1 MRNLISI
8 SEMAKLHGLTRQT
21 LIYYDEIDLFK
32 PVQVDDNGYR
42 YYSRRQI
49 PFLREICFLKNLGIG
64 LKEIVAHFQARDPQK
79 EMALLKN
86 QKDKLTLEIAQ
97 LNKKRDAINQRI
109 SIYEEAVDADA
120 LQIHEPFIKPCQ
132 ARKALF
138 KEYVQPINRENLHL
152 TLMSLWQEIFKKENV
167 PSGGF
172 GSILKQKGILS
183 GDFLLG
189 AGSCV
194 FVPPWSEDHA
204 NIVTLPAGLYACMYK
219 YGMPYETDQAKL
231 LWEWIQANGY
241 ELMGDIV
248 DVCLLDT
255 TFYKEQKTV
264 DFCLL
269 QALVR
274 PK

>member
-64 LKEIVAHFQARDPQK
+64 LREIVAHFQARDPQK
-79 EMALLKN
+79 EMALLKS
-86 QKDKLTLEIAQ
+86 QKEKLTLEIAQ

-120 LQIHEPFIKPCQ
+120 MQIHEPFIKPFQ

-152 TLMSLWQEIFKKENV
+152 TLMSLWQDIFKKENV

-183 GDFLLG
+183 GDFLSG

-204 NIVTLPAGLYACMYK
+204 NTVTLPAGLYACMYK
-219 YGMPYETDQAKL
+219 YGMPYETSHAKL
-231 LWEWIQANGY
+231 LWEWIQANDY
-241 ELMGDIV
+241 ELMGDIM

>member
-172 GSILKQKGILS
+172 GSILKQKSILS